1 MMRLASIWIVLL
13 ALGTAYGQSKTEV
26 RKIGVSLA
34 VDQVKLTNDI
44 EIRVVDHWA
53 KNQGHKQVTC
63 ELWYVHKA
71 DMHKVQSIKLNLT
84 DGEYT
89 KRLTLSEF
97 THGTVAK
104 IVYKPSWL
112 LHEVVAWTPMY
123 YH

>member
-1 MMRLASIWIVLL
+1 MRRASFWIALL
-13 ALGTAYGQSKTEV
+13 ALGTVYGQSKTEA
-26 RKIGVSLA
+26 REMGVSLA

-44 EIRVVDHWA
+44 EIRVADHWA
-53 KNQGHKQVTC
+53 KHQGRKEVTC

-71 DMHKVQSIKLNLT
+71 DTHKVQDIRLNQT
-84 DGEYT
+84 EGEYT
-89 KRLTLSEF
+89 KRLALSEF
-97 THGTVAK
+97 THGTIAK